1 MKLLLSFYFMFFFAN
16 FSATDQDDYTKKK
29 TLSLSAGNISKFEIN
44 CGSGSLEIRGDKRA
58 DKIEVFATIK
68 VRNARRNRAE
78 ELIEE
83 DLELTLEKK
92 GNRAVLISKYQRGS
106 FFRRNT
112 QISVDLVVTIPRELD
127 LDIDDGSGSIEIRD
141 INGDIYIEDGSGG
154 LKIKNIRGN
163 VEIDDGSGQLDI
175 YNIEGDVEV
184 DDNSG
189 SMDIRD
195 VDGSVIVSDGSGS
208 IYISGVGKN
217 VTIRADGSGGVRI
230 RNVKGDVRRRDR

>member
-1 MKLLLSFYFMFFFAN
+1 MKLLLSFYFMFFSMT
-16 FSATDQDDYTKKK
+16 FSSTDRDDYTKEK

-58 DKIEVFATIK
+58 EKIEVSATIK
-68 VRNARRNRAE
+68 VRNAPRNRAE
-78 ELIEE
+78 ELIKE

-92 GNRAVLISKYQRGS
+92 GKRAVLISKFHRSS

-112 QISVDLVVTIPRELD
+112 QISVDLVVTIPKELD

-141 INGDIYIEDGSGG
+141 IDGDIYIDDGSGG
-154 LKIKNIRGN
+154 LKIRNIRGN
-163 VEIDDGSGQLDI
+163 VEINDGSGGLDI

-189 SMDIRD
+189 SIDIRD
-195 VDGSVIVSDGSGS
+195 IDGSVIVSDGSGS
-208 IYISGVGKN
+208 INISGVGKN
-217 VTIRADGSGGVRI
+217 VTIRDDGSGGVRI
-230 RNVKGDVRRRDR
+230 RNVRGDIRRRDR